1 MRIENVT
8 VARNSHYS
16 KRKVRD
22 LCVMFYMF
30 GFMTLGFAIVLSR
43 IFFGV

>member
-1 MRIENVT
+1 MRYQNLTLV
-8 VARNSHYS
+8 RNSHYS

-22 LCVMFYMF
+22 LCVMFYVF
-30 GFMTLGFAIVLSR
+30 GLMTFCLAIVLLR

>member
-8 VARNSHYS
+8 VVRNNHYS

-30 GFMTLGFAIVLSR
+30 GLMTFCLAIVLSR

>member
-1 MRIENVT
+1 MKYYNLTLV
-8 VARNSHYS
+8 RNNHYS

>member
-8 VARNSHYS
+8 NQRAAHYD
-16 KRKVRD
+16 KRKTRD
-22 LCVMFYMF
+22 LCVMFYVF
-30 GFMTLGFAIVLSR
+30 GLMTFCLAIVLEQ